1 MMQLEKP
8 KHCNKDPEQ
17 ARFKKKKKGKEILTY
32 ASTQMNLEDITQ
44 MNLEDITQMN
54 LEDIITII

>member
-17 ARFKKKKKGKEILTY
+17 ARFKKKKKGKEILTC
-32 ASTQMNLEDITQ
+32 ASAQMNLEDITQ
-44 MNLEDITQMN
+44 MNLEDIMP
-54 LEDIITII
+54 II